1 MTNCRF
7 PTEYPT
13 RSYTLTVHIF
23 FQFGYVTVRCMNYNV
38 LENVLNKEMK
48 QKWRLLH
55 LPVNFKTV
63 LISEIHY
70 LRNSERILGVQGD
83 WFE

>member
-1 MTNCRF
+1 
-7 PTEYPT
+7 
-13 RSYTLTVHIF
+13 
-23 FQFGYVTVRCMNYNV
+23 
-38 LENVLNKEMK
+38 MK